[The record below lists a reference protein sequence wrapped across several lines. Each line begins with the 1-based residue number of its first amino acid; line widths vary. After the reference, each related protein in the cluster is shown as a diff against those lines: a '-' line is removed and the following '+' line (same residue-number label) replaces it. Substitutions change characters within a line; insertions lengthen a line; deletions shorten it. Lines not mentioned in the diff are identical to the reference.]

1 MKGED
6 IIIDPT
12 ESGKRIRKFSYSQ
25 FDSLDEMN
33 IFLERCK
40 I

>member
-12 ESGKRIRKFSYSQ
+12 ESGKRIRKFSYSK
-25 FDSLDEMN
+25 FDSLDEH
-33 IFLERCK
+33 IP
-40 I
+40 

>member
-12 ESGKRIRKFSYSQ
+12 ESGKRIRKFSYSK

-33 IFLERCK
+33 TFLERCK

>member
-12 ESGKRIRKFSYSQ
+12 ESGKRIRKFSYSK